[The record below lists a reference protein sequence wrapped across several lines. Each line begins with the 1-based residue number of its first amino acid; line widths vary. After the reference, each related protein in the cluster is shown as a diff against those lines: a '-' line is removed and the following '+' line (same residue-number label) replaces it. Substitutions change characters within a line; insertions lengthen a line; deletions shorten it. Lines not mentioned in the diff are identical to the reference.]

1 MFTGII
7 TDIGVLL
14 NKSIK
19 KNEDYIYRIK
29 GFSNTNNID
38 LGSSICCSGLCLT
51 VIKTG
56 QDWFEVNLSKETL
69 KLSNFL
75 NLNIGDKVNLEK
87 SLKVG
92 DELGGHFVTGHVDCQ
107 AELIKIKTVKGSVV
121 LWFKVTK
128 KLIRFIAKKGSVA
141 IEGVSLTVND
151 CDANKF
157 SVNIINHTWVKTN
170 FSDKELGDK
179 CNVEIDILSRY
190 INKNLE

>member
-107 AELIKIKTVKGSVV
+107 AELIKIKKVKGSVV

>member
-1 MFTGII
+1 M
-7 TDIGVLL
+7 
-14 NKSIK
+14 
-19 KNEDYIYRIK
+19 
-29 GFSNTNNID
+29 GF
-38 LGSSICCSGLCLT
+38 
-51 VIKTG
+51 
-56 QDWFEVNLSKETL
+56 
-69 KLSNFL
+69 
-75 NLNIGDKVNLEK
+75 LE
-87 SLKVG
+87 G
-92 DELGGHFVTGHVDCQ
+92 
-107 AELIKIKTVKGSVV
+107 LIKIKKVRGSLV

-170 FSDKELGDK
+170 LSDKELGDK

>member
-29 GFSNTNNID
+29 GFSNTKNIH

-107 AELIKIKTVKGSVV
+107 AELIKIKKVRGSLV

-128 KLIRFIAKKGSVA
+128 KLIRFIAKKGAVA

-170 FSDKELGDK
+170 LSDKELGDK

>member
-29 GFSNTNNID
+29 GFSNTKNID

-69 KLSNFL
+69 KS
-75 NLNIGDKVNLEK
+75 LE
-87 SLKVG
+87 
-92 DELGGHFVTGHVDCQ
+92 E
-107 AELIKIKTVKGSVV
+107 
-121 LWFKVTK
+121 
-128 KLIRFIAKKGSVA
+128 IAKKF
-141 IEGVSLTVND
+141 D
-151 CDANKF
+151 
-157 SVNIINHTWVKTN
+157 II
-170 FSDKELGDK
+170 L
-179 CNVEIDILSRY
+179 
-190 INKNLE
+190 

>member
-29 GFSNTNNID
+29 GFSNTKKID

-107 AELIKIKTVKGSVV
+107 AELIKIKKVKGSVV

-128 KLIRFIAKKGSVA
+128 KLIGFIAKKGSVA

-170 FSDKELGDK
+170 LSDKELGDK

>member
-29 GFSNTNNID
+29 GFSNTKNID

-107 AELIKIKTVKGSVV
+107 AELIKIKKVKGSVV

-170 FSDKELGDK
+170 LSDKELGDK

>member
-107 AELIKIKTVKGSVV
+107 AELIKIKKVKGSVV

-170 FSDKELGDK
+170 LSDKELGDK

>member
-29 GFSNTNNID
+29 GFSNTKNIH

-92 DELGGHFVTGHVDCQ
+92 DELGGHFVTGHIDCQ
-107 AELIKIKTVKGSVV
+107 AELIKIKKVKGSVV

-128 KLIRFIAKKGSVA
+128 NLIRFIAKKGSVA

-170 FSDKELGDK
+170 LSDKELGNK

>member
-29 GFSNTNNID
+29 GFSNTKNID

-107 AELIKIKTVKGSVV
+107 AELIKIKKVRGSLV

-128 KLIRFIAKKGSVA
+128 KLIRFIAKKGSVT

-157 SVNIINHTWVKTN
+157 SVNIINHTWFKTN
-170 FSDKELGDK
+170 LSDKELGDK